1 MFILV
6 FNKKKWQ
13 RRRRINRNYLLLNTY
28 FQKKQPKPKPKNTS
42 IFNETY
48 PTSTTTKLFVS
59 FFKRVYFS
67 FFTVNQGELN
77 TIFKTFQRIRIEHI
91 FLNHIAMFD
100 YMLLSTSGLKSLIE
114 TPTLKKY
121 IFYTT
126 NTINSYTFFNL
137 HYSLTNAKNKN
148 VWIYYY
154 DYHHQKNLTIRS
166 KRRKK
171 LPFT

>member
-1 MFILV
+1 MTTTTK
-6 FNKKKWQ
+6 NKSKLLIIK
-13 RRRRINRNYLLLNTY
+13 YL
-28 FQKKQPKPKPKNTS
+28 FSKKQPKPKPKNTS

-48 PTSTTTKLFVS
+48 PTSTTTTKLFVS